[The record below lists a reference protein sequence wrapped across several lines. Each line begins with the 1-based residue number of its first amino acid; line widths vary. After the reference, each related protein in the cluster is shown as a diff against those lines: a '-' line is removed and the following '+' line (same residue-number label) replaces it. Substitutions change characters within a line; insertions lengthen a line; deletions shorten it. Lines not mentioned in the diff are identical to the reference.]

1 MRSPS
6 VKPSAYPPL
15 PFHLIRF
22 FVFLSSIVVGVILAV
37 FIYHLHADG
46 FKLPY
51 SFIVLLV
58 TAALSIAN
66 IILTSIIHC
75 SCGLSTKL
83 AIALNIIL
91 TILWALS
98 LGLMAWSMAG
108 SITTTCT
115 AATWGNSA
123 GITVCRSYKAMFTFT
138 VTGLI
143 AQIAAIWLDVIVRRR
158 ETRFGNYGA
167 MGSQPGLDDSGAF
180 DVKMDDRSEAT
191 PAMHDF
197 HDLPSTHGAQAPH
210 GAYEPS
216 GPYEQHG
223 AYGRNEYA
231 YAGDAQEY
239 YDHAPGADSQQRPR
253 VRFGSHDQT
262 AYQRPAAQTGY
273 DPAMYR

>member
-1 MRSPS
+1 MRSS

-22 FVFLSSIVVGVILAV
+22 FIFLSSLVVGVILAV

-58 TAALSIAN
+58 SAALSLAN
-66 IILTSIIHC
+66 LILTSIINCTC
-75 SCGLSTKL
+75 SLSTKL
-83 AIALNIIL
+83 ALALNIIL

-98 LGLMAWSMAG
+98 LALMSWSMAG

-115 AATWGNSA
+115 TTVWGNAA

-143 AQIAAIWLDVIVRRR
+143 SHIAAIWLDVVVRRR

-180 DVKMDDRSEAT
+180 DAKMDDRRDDT
-191 PAMHDF
+191 PLQDF
-197 HDLPSTHGAQAPH
+197 HDLPNTQHGNAYGNANAYGGNAHGYDGYQH
-210 GAYEPS
+210 GAYE
-216 GPYEQHG
+216 
-223 AYGRNEYA
+223 RDYA
-231 YAGDAQEY
+231 DAQ
-239 YDHAPGADSQQRPR
+239 YDDHDHGNGSRQR
-253 VRFGSHDQT
+253 VRFGSQDQS
-262 AYQRPAAQTGY
+262 YQRPAEQTGY

>member
-1 MRSPS
+1 MRSS

-22 FVFLSSIVVGVILAV
+22 FIFLSSLVVGVILAV

-58 TAALSIAN
+58 SAALSLAN
-66 IILTSIIHC
+66 LILTSIINCTC
-75 SCGLSTKL
+75 SLSTKL

-98 LGLMAWSMAG
+98 LALMSWSMAG
-108 SITTTCT
+108 SITTSCT
-115 AATWGNSA
+115 TAVWGNTA

-143 AQIAAIWLDVIVRRR
+143 SHIAAIWLDVVVRRR

-180 DVKMDDRSEAT
+180 DAKMDDRRDDT
-191 PAMHDF
+191 PLQDF
-197 HDLPSTHGAQAPH
+197 HDLPNTHGNY
-210 GAYEPS
+210 GNAY
-216 GPYEQHG
+216 GNQGYDYQHG
-223 AYGRNEYA
+223 AHERDY
-231 YAGDAQEY
+231 DAQY
-239 YDHAPGADSQQRPR
+239 HDHENGGRQR
-253 VRFGSHDQT
+253 VRFGSQDQV
-262 AYQRPAAQTGY
+262 YQRPAEQTGY